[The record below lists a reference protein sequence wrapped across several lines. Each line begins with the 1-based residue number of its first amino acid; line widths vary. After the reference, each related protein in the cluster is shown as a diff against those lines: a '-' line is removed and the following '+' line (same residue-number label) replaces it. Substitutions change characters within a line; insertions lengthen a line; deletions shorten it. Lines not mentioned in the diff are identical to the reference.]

1 MLLRQLVKLSL
12 DLGLRGRIFDPQPPI
27 IVYILVEQQLL
38 LTGERASCSS

>member
-12 DLGLRGRIFDPQPPI
+12 NLGLRGRIFDPQPPI